1 MLKEDG
7 VPTIFAYNANKQPS
21 KPKASTLGEEAATK
35 KKLCDDAFMHNELVR
50 NFEIEINTK
59 ATQIFQSKKQ
69 MTPVSTQTELNRKSK
84 TQHQTQKSRYSC
96 TVQCQHILKYFK
108 IF

>member
-69 MTPVSTQTELNRKSK
+69 MTPVSTQTELNPTSTCKVNIKRNIKRKSLA
-84 TQHQTQKSRYSC
+84 TAVLFSANT
-96 TVQCQHILKYFK
+96 F
-108 IF
+108 